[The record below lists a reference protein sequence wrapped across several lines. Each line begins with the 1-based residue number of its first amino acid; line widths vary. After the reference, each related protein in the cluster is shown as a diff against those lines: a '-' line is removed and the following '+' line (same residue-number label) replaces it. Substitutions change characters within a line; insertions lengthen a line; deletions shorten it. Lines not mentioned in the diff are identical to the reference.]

1 MWTKFRKWFRNTFCY
16 VDWVHV
22 GIFEHMMKYSHD
34 TWQVYIHCFESQ
46 YGDRKIKIVGA
57 KESTSEAKVYSE
69 KDFDGKFRISKLYQT
84 ELYPWLCGRADAGI
98 PGYELVKSQKFDFT
112 KKLRGETPIIL
123 NDDEKKA

>member
-1 MWTKFRKWFRNTFCY
+1 MWTRFRNWLQSKLFY

-22 GIFEHMMKYSHD
+22 GVFEHKMRFSHEP
-34 TWQVYIHCFESQ
+34 WQLYIHCFESKH
-46 YGDRKIKIVGA
+46 GDRKIQIVGA
-57 KESTSEAKVYSE
+57 MEAVSEAKDYKGS
-69 KDFDGKFRISKLYQT
+69 DFDGKFRISKLYQT